1 MVKFR
6 PIKHIY
12 VQNKMSVYLIT
23 LIIIMVLPTVLL
35 LDLILLEELLQR
47 NNERSAVYF
56 KPKKIKLNVYSYA
69 S

>member
-23 LIIIMVLPTVLL
+23 LIIIIVLL
-35 LDLILLEELLQR
+35 LDLIWLEELLQR